1 MDISFRRLTDAADS
15 TPALALAALATVL
28 LFLFAVQLLGTSTAT
43 FADALGRVLSRVVTT
58 DPSSL
63 GFAWLATYVLTN
75 GSVVAA
81 LAISL
86 FTTDLV
92 SASQLYLMIAGSRLG
107 GAGFVVVVGAVDYV
121 QKERYSFRKAVSMGV
136 LTFLLTHSVYV
147 PATLFGWLLLP
158 RLQPAFRGWSQEIG
172 FETWTPN
179 AFEPATV
186 AVTRLVGGGPTFLL
200 ALGVLFVSLNLFD
213 RVLSAVPTEDLRRYV
228 FQHFERRWV
237 ALGLG
242 VLVTGATTSVAFSL
256 GVVVPLY
263 NRGYV
268 KRREILPYVLGAN
281 LGTLFD
287 TLVVAV
293 VLNSSTGVAV
303 VLTVI
308 GTALVVTLALMLGYD
323 WYAGAVERTQD
334 RILEDRRV
342 FLAFAFTLAAV
353 PIALLAV
360 R

>member
-15 TPALALAALATVL
+15 APALALTALVTVL

-43 FADALGRVLSRVVTT
+43 FADVLGRVLERVVTS
-58 DPSSL
+58 DPSAL
-63 GFAWLATYVLTN
+63 GLAWLVTYVLTN

-81 LAISL
+81 LALSL
-86 FTTDLV
+86 FSTDLV
-92 SASQLYLMIAGSRLG
+92 TTSQLYLMIAGSRLG
-107 GAGFVVVVGAVDYV
+107 GAGFVVVVGALDYF

-158 RLQPAFRGWSQEIG
+158 RLQPAFRGWSREFG
-172 FETWTPN
+172 FEVWTPN
-179 AFEPATV
+179 AFESVTV
-186 AVTRLVGGGPTFLL
+186 AVTRLVGGGPAFLL
-200 ALGVLFVSLNLFD
+200 ALGMLLVSLSLLD
-213 RVLSAVPTEDLRRYV
+213 RVLSTIQTEDLRQYV
-228 FQHFERRWV
+228 FQHFERKWV
-237 ALGLG
+237 PLGFGL
-242 VLVTGATTSVAFSL
+242 VVTGATTSVAFSL

-281 LGTLFD
+281 IGTLFD

-293 VLNSSTGVAV
+293 VLESPVGVAV
-303 VLTVI
+303 VASLIAAST
-308 GTALVVTLALMLGYD
+308 VVTLVAMLGYP
-323 WYAGAVERTQD
+323 WYASAVDRAQD
-334 RILEDRRV
+334 RILEDRRA
-342 FLAFAFTLAAV
+342 FLAFALALVAV
-353 PIALLAV
+353 PVALLAI

>member
-1 MDISFRRLTDAADS
+1 VDLSLRRLRGAAGS
-15 TPALALAALATVL
+15 TPARALAALATVL
-28 LFLFAVQLLGTSTAT
+28 LFLFAVQLLGTATAT
-43 FADALGRVLSRVVTT
+43 FADVLGRVLERVVTNG
-58 DPSSL
+58 PSAL
-63 GFAWLATYVLTN
+63 GLAWVVTYALTN

-81 LAISL
+81 LALSL
-86 FTTDLV
+86 FSTDLV
-92 SASQLYLMIAGSRLG
+92 TASQLYLMIAGSRLG
-107 GAGFVVVVGAVDYV
+107 GAGFVVVVGALDYV

-158 RLQPAFRGWSQEIG
+158 RLQPALRGWSREVG
-172 FETWTPN
+172 FETWAPN

-186 AVTRLVGGGPTFLL
+186 AVTRLVGGGPAFLL
-200 ALGVLFVSLNLFD
+200 ALAILFVSLNLFD
-213 RVLSAVPTEDLRRYV
+213 RLLSAVPTEDLRRYV

-287 TLVVAV
+287 TLIVAV

-308 GTALVVTLALMLGYD
+308 WTATVVTLAAMLGYG
-323 WYAGAVERTQD
+323 WYASERRTEFSTTVASFW
-334 RILEDRRV
+334 RSR
-342 FLAFAFTLAAV
+342 
-353 PIALLAV
+353 
-360 R
+360 